1 MQTCVRHVAAVV
13 MEFKDENNECNV
25 RECGCRHVA
34 TCFDNCR
41 QVVPHVAVSTRA
53 CIERSCVTRL
63 LYAPTACL
71 ELGRQEREVAMY
83 SAGPSGVEVPLVC
96 VVRQSAREQRSPC
109 W

>member
-1 MQTCVRHVAAVV
+1 MKIMSAMFMSVDADMWTRVLTTSGASRHRA
-13 MEFKDENNECNV
+13 
-25 RECGCRHVA
+25 
-34 TCFDNCR
+34 
-41 QVVPHVAVSTRA
+41 AVSTHT

-83 SAGPSGVEVPLVC
+83 STGPTGVEVPLVC

-109 W
+109 WRAVLEHVMLQGGRE